1 MKTPKNLLFRA
12 VRIVVITA
20 AAFAV
25 IVYVHLRRQARS
37 LELEP
42 SARVV
47 ELAAGA
53 DVAPLLGGSPVVL
66 LSFGADWCG
75 NCKAMKPH
83 LHRLADAH
91 PNALSV
97 VLVDVDAHPKLAA
110 DNGVKAVPDTRLYVG
125 GKAVEGR
132 KGYQTREAL
141 DEWLRPHI
149 VAAAYSHSHDH
160 GHNHGH
166 GHGQHGQHGQHGH
179 IGHEH

>member
-1 MKTPKNLLFRA
+1 MKGPKSIVFRA
-12 VRIVVITA
+12 VRIVVISA
-20 AAFAV
+20 VAFAV
-25 IVYVHLRRQARS
+25 IVAIHLRRQGTSQRT
-37 LELEP
+37 EP

-47 ELAAGA
+47 ELAEGA

-97 VLVDVDAHPKLAA
+97 VLVDVDARPKLAA
-110 DNGVKAVPDTRLYVG
+110 DNGAKAVPDTRLYVG
-125 GKAVEGR
+125 GKALDGR

-141 DEWLRPHI
+141 DDWLRPHV
-149 VAAAYSHSHDH
+149 VAAAYSHTHDH
-160 GHNHGH
+160 DHDHRGHK
-166 GHGQHGQHGQHGH
+166 
-179 IGHEH
+179 HE